1 MDKEEHRYDK
11 IGPALVAAMAEI
23 PAIPKNAQAYGY
35 KYATLDDMLSAVKP
49 VLAKHNLVL
58 LQPLSGDGLETIIM
72 HESGQ
77 CVRNVVSLPQM
88 SENKK
93 MNAAQAVGATITY
106 FRRYALSSIL
116 GICNDEDTD
125 GVVAQKAA
133 KPAQSNESQGSFSG
147 FKKAAEVVEPKHKTP
162 EPVAEEYH
170 IEEEFAAQNKIAEMV
185 EEEHPTLLTEE
196 KPVWVEVAEAT
207 LEQPIQEK
215 EKAPQ
220 VINWNEQARL
230 DGNLCTKKQA
240 SFIYSLA
247 QRALGQDFELEELV
261 NWTEDHNVSESD
273 YVGLGPDE
281 FCGNLQKRDATKVI
295 NEMKRLAGI
304 ETQ

>member
-1 MDKEEHRYDK
+1 MENEVMTYDK

-35 KYATLDDMLSAVKP
+35 KYATLDDILKVVKP
-49 VLAKHNLVL
+49 VLARHKLVL
-58 LQPLSGDGLETIIM
+58 LQPLSGEGLETIIM

-77 CVRNVVSLPQM
+77 CLRNVAALPHM
-88 SENKK
+88 TGNKK
-93 MNAAQAVGATITY
+93 MNEAQAVGATITY
-106 FRRYALSSIL
+106 FRRYALASIL
-116 GICNDEDTD
+116 GISNDEDTD
-125 GVVAQKAA
+125 GVIGHKATT
-133 KPAQSNESQGSFSG
+133 KPVQNNESQGSFSG
-147 FKKAAEVVEPKHKTP
+147 FKSAAEVSEPKRKTP
-162 EPVAEEYH
+162 EPVP
-170 IEEEFAAQNKIAEMV
+170 V
-185 EEEHPTLLTEE
+185 EEPP
-196 KPVWVEVAEAT
+196 KPAFVKVAEAV
-207 LEQPIQEK
+207 LEQK
-215 EKAPQ
+215 EKPPQ
-220 VINWNEQARL
+220 VINWEEEARFKA
-230 DGNLCTKKQA
+230 NLCSNKQA

-261 NWTEDHNVSESD
+261 NWTEVHNVTEEH

>member
-1 MDKEEHRYDK
+1 MEKEEYRYDK

-35 KYATLDDMLSAVKP
+35 KYATLDDILSVVKP
-49 VLAKHNLVL
+49 VLAKHGLVL

-77 CVRNVVSLPQM
+77 TVRNVVSLPQM

-116 GICNDEDTD
+116 GISNDEDTD
-125 GVVAQKAA
+125 GAVTQKTPT
-133 KPAQSNESQGSFSG
+133 KTKTSNGDENQGSFSG
-147 FKKAAEVVEPKHKTP
+147 FKKAAEVAKPKHKTP
-162 EPVAEEYH
+162 EPVVETPDV
-170 IEEEFAAQNKIAEMV
+170 V
-185 EEEHPTLLTEE
+185 EEPS
-196 KPVWVEVAEAT
+196 KPAFVKVAEAV
-207 LEQPIQEK
+207 LEDPVGEK
-215 EKAPQ
+215 EKVPQ
-220 VINWNEQARL
+220 VINWDEQART

-261 NWTEDHNVSESD
+261 NWACDHNVSEAD
-273 YVGLGPDE
+273 YVGLEPDE

>member
-1 MDKEEHRYDK
+1 MEEGNQYDK

-35 KYATLDDMLSAVKP
+35 KYATLDDILKVVKP
-49 VLAKHNLVL
+49 VLARHKLVL
-58 LQPLSGDGLETIIM
+58 LQPLSGEGLETIIM

-77 CVRNVVSLPQM
+77 CLRNVAALPHM
-88 SENKK
+88 SGNKK
-93 MNAAQAVGATITY
+93 MNEAQAVGATITY
-106 FRRYALSSIL
+106 FRRYALASIL
-116 GICNDEDTD
+116 GISNDEDTD
-125 GVVAQKAA
+125 GVVGQKATT
-133 KPAQSNESQGSFSG
+133 KPVQSNESQGSFSG

-162 EPVAEEYH
+162 ESAIEEIVYEEPVAKE
-170 IEEEFAAQNKIAEMV
+170 
-185 EEEHPTLLTEE
+185 EE
-196 KPVWVEVAEAT
+196 KPAWVEVAEAT

-220 VINWNEQARL
+220 AINWDEQARL